1 MTFSLR
7 QLILGS
13 PLPSEA
19 AKHERLSNPKAL
31 AVFSSDALSSVAYAT
46 EEILLVLMIA
56 GTQALRISDW
66 ISLSIV
72 GLLAIVASSYFQ
84 TIHAY
89 PKGGGTYIVTKENLG
104 PKYGQIAAAALLV
117 DYVLTVAVSAS
128 AGSFAVVSAFP
139 EVRDS
144 QVAIGLAFI
153 LLITWGNL
161 RGVKESGA
169 IFAAPTYLFIALVA
183 LLIVTGFV
191 RLWTGSLVPQ
201 PAVIAGTLEP
211 LGIFLVLR
219 AFSSGCTALTGVEA
233 ISDGVPAFRAPESKN
248 AAFTLLAM
256 VGILAFLFVGITLLA
271 DNLHIIPNHTESVL
285 SQIGRIVFG
294 ESVFYY
300 SLQVFT
306 ALILF
311 LAANTAFADF
321 PRLASFLA
329 KDGYLPR
336 QLANIGDR
344 LVFSNGI
351 LLLTILAALLL
362 IKFHGDTHS
371 LIPLYA
377 LGVFVSFTLSQTGMV
392 ARWIKVRGRGWKLK
406 AAINAF
412 GAITT
417 CIVLGI
423 IFVTKF
429 FHGAWIVVILLMLMV
444 ALFNTVRNHY
454 RSMGDQVAVS
464 RLDLS
469 AIVNEH
475 PEHRPYYK
483 VIVPLAR
490 LNRSSLAAIQ
500 FARSISPDVT
510 AVIIDLDSDQTGP
523 MLEEWNSSKID
534 VAIKV
539 LPSPYRSVVEPLL
552 EYLEEVD
559 ARDSERG
566 RAVVVLPELIPARWW
581 HHLLHNQIG
590 LLIKTALIYSS
601 KTKGIDR
608 VIINI
613 PYHLRR

>member
-1 MTFSLR
+1 MNFSLR
-7 QLILGS
+7 QAILGN

-46 EEILLVLMIA
+46 EEILLVLVIA

-72 GLLAIVASSYFQ
+72 GLLIVVASSYYQ

-139 EVRDS
+139 EFRES

-153 LLITWGNL
+153 MLITWGNL

-169 IFAAPTYLFIALVA
+169 IFSVPTYLFVVFVS
-183 LLIVTGFV
+183 LLIVVGFC
-191 RLWTGSLVPQ
+191 RLWLGDITPQ
-201 PAVIAGTLEP
+201 PAIIPGTAEP
-211 LGIFLVLR
+211 LGLFLILR

-233 ISDGVPAFRAPESKN
+233 ISDGVPAFRAPESSN
-248 AAFTLLAM
+248 AAKTLLAM

-271 DNLHIIPNHTESVL
+271 DSLHVVPNQTESVL
-285 SQIGRIVFG
+285 SQIGRLVFG
-294 ESVFYY
+294 DSILYY
-300 SLQVFT
+300 ALQVFT

-344 LVFSNGI
+344 LVYSNGI
-351 LLLTILAALLL
+351 LVLTILAAFLL
-362 IKFHGDTHS
+362 IEFHGDTHS

-377 LGVFVSFTLSQTGMV
+377 LGVFISFTLSQTGMV
-392 ARWIKVRGRGWKLK
+392 SRWWKVRGRGWRLK
-406 AAINAF
+406 ASINAF
-412 GAITT
+412 GAATT
-417 CIVLGI
+417 GVVLVI

-429 FHGAWIVVILLMLMV
+429 FHGAWIVVILLALLV
-444 ALFNTVRNHY
+444 AFFNTVKNHY
-454 RSMGDQVAVS
+454 HSLGQQVAVS

-475 PEHRPYYK
+475 PEHRPFYK

-510 AVIIDLDSDQTGP
+510 AVIIDLDPDQTAP

-552 EYLEEVD
+552 QYLEEVD
-559 ARDSERG
+559 AKDSERG

-590 LLIKTALIYSS
+590 LLIKTALVYSS
-601 KTKGIDR
+601 KTRGIDR
-608 VIINI
+608 IVINV